1 MLKKYDT
8 VIIGSGISGLT
19 SAILCAKKGLKTAVI
34 EQSSNIA
41 PLFSGF
47 TRKDVHF
54 ETGFH
59 YTYGLGD
66 GEIGGYY
73 FKDLGL
79 DIKSKLLKKDGYD
92 KIIFPSG
99 KTFEMVY
106 GRNDLEKK
114 LISCYPGEE
123 KAIKE
128 YFDKVYE
135 CYNKLPF
142 LNIHKNSSF
151 DKSNKRIF

>member
-54 ETGFH
+54 ET
-59 YTYGLGD
+59 L
-66 GEIGGYY
+66 
-73 FKDLGL
+73 
-79 DIKSKLLKKDGYD
+79 
-92 KIIFPSG
+92 
-99 KTFEMVY
+99 
-106 GRNDLEKK
+106 
-114 LISCYPGEE
+114 
-123 KAIKE
+123 
-128 YFDKVYE
+128 
-135 CYNKLPF
+135 
-142 LNIHKNSSF
+142 
-151 DKSNKRIF
+151 